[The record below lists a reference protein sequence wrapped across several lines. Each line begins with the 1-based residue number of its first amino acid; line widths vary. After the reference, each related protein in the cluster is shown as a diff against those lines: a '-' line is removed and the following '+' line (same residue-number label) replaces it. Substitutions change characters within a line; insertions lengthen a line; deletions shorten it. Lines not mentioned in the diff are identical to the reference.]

1 MKWVMMGESS
11 ADAVLFL
18 GACAPVISLVR
29 GPSPGSRTV
38 ASSTTIRLVC
48 FEGPGGRR
56 VLRFD
61 SGGQMETIFERV
73 GALDVHKAQV
83 TACVRVPDSAG
94 RREPHL
100 AEVATTVEGLIAV
113 RDWLAPHPGTPP
125 AVGGTGGGLE
135 PGWGKSGEDFL
146 L

>member
-1 MKWVMMGESS
+1 MKRVMIRGSS

-18 GACAPVISLVR
+18 VPAPVISLVR

-38 ASSTTIRLVC
+38 ASSTIIRLVC

-56 VLRFD
+56 VVRLA
-61 SGGQMETIFERV
+61 SGGEMETIFERV

-94 RREPHL
+94 RRAPHL
-100 AEVATTVEGLIAV
+100 AEFATTGQGPIAL
-113 RDWLAPHPGTPP
+113 RDRLAAHPGTPL
-125 AVGGTGGGLE
+125 AIGGPGG
-135 PGWGKSGEDFL
+135 
-146 L
+146 